1 MIQKILEQLP
11 KTDCQMCGMSCADFA
26 SFLLSGDLSPQECPV
41 LQEEAYVTQRAAL
54 EALLESLAARAKSG
68 HLIDPDKC
76 SGCGICLIVC
86 EYHVANDPE
95 SRRGKGPARDAKV
108 VLRIV
113 NGRVVLADETLCT
126 RLLQAA
132 DKCSKCQDH
141 CPTQAIVLI

>member
-1 MIQKILEQLP
+1 MIRKILEQLP
-11 KTDCQMCGMSCADFA
+11 QTDCQMCGMSCADFA
-26 SFLLSGDLSPQECPV
+26 AFLLSGDLSPQECPV
-41 LQEEAYVTQRAAL
+41 LQQDAYADRKAAL
-54 EALLESLAARAKSG
+54 AALLESLAARAKSG

-76 SGCGICLIVC
+76 NGCGICLIVC
-86 EYHVANDPE
+86 EYNVANDPE
-95 SRRGKGPARDAKV
+95 SRRGKGPAGDAKV

>member
-11 KTDCQMCGMSCADFA
+11 GTDCQMCGMSCADFA
-26 SFLLSGDLSPQECPV
+26 AFLLSGDLSPQECPV
-41 LQEEAYVTQRAAL
+41 LQEEAYADRREAL
-54 EALLESLAARAKSG
+54 AALLESLKARAKSG

-76 SGCGICLIVC
+76 NGCGICLIVC
-86 EYHVANDPE
+86 EYNMANDPE
-95 SRRGKGPARDAKV
+95 SRRGKGPTKDAKV

-113 NGRVVLADETLCT
+113 SGRVVLADETLCT